1 MGLLFPTLWETMF
14 AMQEMREGSG
24 MAFDGSPEDREHATK
39 EFERHVREVKERV
52 PARRLLVCEVKQ
64 GWEPLCEFLGVEA
77 PREPFPHLN
86 EQRAQFPKLMRRAM
100 LSELARSAG
109 KLVAVA
115 SALVLVPSVLRRAP
129 SS

>member
-1 MGLLFPTLWETMF
+1 MS

-24 MAFDGSPEDREHATK
+24 MAFDGSPKDREHATK
-39 EFERHVREVKERV
+39 EFERHIREVKERV
-52 PARRLLVCEVKQ
+52 PPRRLLVYEVKQ

-77 PREPFPHLN
+77 PREPFSRLN
-86 EQRAQFPKLMRRAM
+86 ERDQFPKLMRRAI
-100 LSELARSAG
+100 LYKLARGPG

-115 SALVLVPSVLRRAP
+115 SALVLVLWVLRWAL

>member
-115 SALVLVPSVLRRAP
+115 SALVLVLSVLRRAP

>member
-1 MGLLFPTLWETMF
+1 MGLLFPTLWKAMF

-24 MAFDGSPEDREHATK
+24 ISFDGSPEDREHATK
-39 EFERHVREVKERV
+39 EFERHIREVEERV

-86 EQRAQFPKLMRRAM
+86 ERAQFPELMRRAM

-115 SALVLVPSVLRRAP
+115 SALVLVLSVLRRAP